1 MIQTSAII
9 FDMDGVV
16 ADTEALFLQAIDKVF
31 NREFNITPTK
41 DSPNW
46 FDHVRGHRDDEI
58 YAYLLQHYN
67 LQSNL
72 QTLTRKISETYHR
85 QLENHINPMPGCLEL
100 IEKLK
105 GDYRLALATSSYRAD
120 AEIILRKFRIKEVFE
135 VIITGDDIKK
145 GKPDPEIFLLAAERL
160 RLPPHDCL
168 VIEDSENGVTAA
180 KSAGMRCIAVTNG
193 LNSNT
198 DFSKADLVL
207 NSLEDVYP
215 YLTFK

>member
-1 MIQTSAII
+1 MIQTNAII

-16 ADTEALFLQAIDKVF
+16 ADTESLFLQAIDNVF
-31 NREFNITPTK
+31 NQEFSITPTK
-41 DSPNW
+41 DSPSW

-67 LQSNL
+67 LHSNL
-72 QTLTRKISETYHR
+72 QTLTRKISETYHC
-85 QLENHINPMPGCLEL
+85 QLENRVNPMPGCLEL

-105 GDYRLALATSSYRAD
+105 GNYRLALATASYRAD
-120 AEIILRKFRIKEVFE
+120 AEIILKKFRIKEVFE

-145 GKPDPEIFLLAAERL
+145 GKPNPEIFLLAAERL
-160 RLPPHDCL
+160 RLTPRDCL
-168 VIEDSENGVTAA
+168 VIKDSENGVTAA
-180 KSAGMRCIAVTNG
+180 KSAEMQCIAVING

-207 NSLEDVYP
+207 NSLKDAYP
-215 YLTFK
+215 YITHQ